1 MNNIGWWV
9 LLCLLASPWMVPLM
23 GKEASDENTGG
34 GWGQP
39 LPHIMNSQLAPLIWS
54 VWGKVYRCHFCSL
67 SWGIFIT
74 FKHNKVFNVFL
85 LSVVWDRYS
94 SLIILTLDSHNCILC
109 IFIQINLRGIPYPHS
124 TKGVE
129 IGFLLLVIRTITLK
143 GSLDQDTTGLDS
155 RPVNMFAHAKLWIKL
170 LI

>member
-1 MNNIGWWV
+1 MSTFVPLGVPLDGSIDGEGSEWRKYRRR
-9 LLCLLASPWMVPLM
+9 LGAASPSHHEFTI
-23 GKEASDENTGG
+23 G
-34 GWGQP
+34 
-39 LPHIMNSQLAPLIWS
+39 PLIWS